1 MKLDKLILAS
11 SSPRRRE
18 LIKVFNIPFS
28 VFDPEVD
35 ELLGEAEPEA
45 LIQLAIRKAR
55 TFHGEGVVMAADTA
69 VVFEN
74 KLLGKPGNEEAA
86 FEMLLALRGRT
97 HLVITAVAA
106 VLGDKVCSTYC
117 STLVSMRD
125 YTEDEAWAY
134 VASGSPMDKAGG
146 YAIQDRDFSP
156 VASYEGCYLNVV
168 GLPLCTLVG
177 VIREL
182 GFCIDNFNRP
192 QECQG
197 CQSEDLL

>member
-1 MKLDKLILAS
+1 MNLDKLILAS

-18 LIKVFNIPFS
+18 LIKAFNIPFS
-28 VFDPEVD
+28 VFKPEVD
-35 ELLGEAEPEA
+35 ELITEEEPEA
-45 LIQLAIRKAR
+45 LVQIAVRKAR
-55 TFHGEGVVMAADTA
+55 AFPGEGVVVAADTA

-74 KLLGKPGNEEAA
+74 KFLGKPGNEEAA
-86 FEMLLALRGRT
+86 YEMLLALRSRT
-97 HLVITAVAA
+97 HHVITAVAA
-106 VLGDKVCSTYC
+106 VLGDRVSSTYC
-117 STLVSMRD
+117 STLVTMRD

-146 YAIQDRDFSP
+146 YAIQDRNFYP

-177 VIREL
+177 IIREL
-182 GFCIDNFNRP
+182 GFCIDNFNKP

-197 CQSEDLL
+197 CHSEDLL